1 MKPAFLLASCILI
14 SVTFS
19 LAGQIGQY
27 PPGTYPPGTYPP
39 GTYPPG
45 RYPPGGSPNGGS
57 GIPGRGSRKTTTRDE
72 KPATH
77 TEVVS
82 GVVRKVEADS
92 FELEAEDTRFLT
104 IQFSAAVPKPAD
116 LRSGDG
122 LDVTANMDA
131 DGMFH
136 LVSMKPNKEI
146 AETINENDG
155 VGPGPAEEARTGPPP
170 TILVRP
176 DAAPDSDDSGPPKL
190 KRGKPVERA
199 SATIPATNS
208 DDDTPRTPSR
218 VNPAVS
224 PGNPHMALIEQARE
238 AAATF
243 LEGLPNYVCQEQ
255 TTRYVSET
263 RQPTWNVLD
272 VVSAEVVYD
281 DHQES
286 YRNLQINGKP
296 TKKAPEDSGAWSTG
310 EFGTIL
316 GNLFAPQSAADFKYV
331 QEDTIAHRAAS
342 VFDFKVQ
349 RVRSNWKIWVPGQY
363 IVPTYKGSVWIDK
376 QTAQVLRIEM
386 QAKEVPEAFPEIS
399 VETAVEYDSIS
410 LGTADKFLLPV
421 HAEALS
427 CWRSSNECQRNVI
440 EFRNYHKFAGES
452 VIKFDQQQK

>member
-1 MKPAFLLASCILI
+1 MKAAFLLASCALI
-14 SVTFS
+14 SAAFLLT
-19 LAGQIGQY
+19 AQIGQI
-27 PPGTYPPGTYPP
+27 PGTYPPGSYPP
-39 GTYPPG
+39 GQYPG
-45 RYPPGGSPNGGS
+45 RYPSGGSPNGGS
-57 GIPGRGSRKTTTRDE
+57 GAPGRGSRKTTTREE

-82 GVVRKVEADS
+82 GVVRKVDADS

-104 IQFSAAVPKPAD
+104 IEFSASVPKPAD
-116 LRSGDG
+116 LRPGDG
-122 LDVTANMDA
+122 LDVTATMDA

-146 AETINENDG
+146 ADTINEADSL
-155 VGPGPAEEARTGPPP
+155 GPGPGVEEGRTGPPP

-176 DAAPDSDDSGPPKL
+176 DAAPDSDDAGPPRL
-190 KRGKPVERA
+190 KHGKPAERA
-199 SATIPATNS
+199 SATLP
-208 DDDTPRTPSR
+208 DDDGRSAPSR
-218 VNPAVS
+218 SKPAAA
-224 PGNPHMALIEQARE
+224 PPANPHMALIAQARE

-263 RQPTWNVLD
+263 RQPSWNVVD

-296 TKKAPEDSGAWSTG
+296 TKKSPEESGAWSTG

-331 QEDTIAHRAAS
+331 QEDTVAHRATS
-342 VFDFKVQ
+342 VFDFKVT

-363 IVPTYKGSVWIDK
+363 VVPTYKGSVWIDK

-386 QAKEVPEAFPEIS
+386 QAKEIPEAFPEIT
-399 VETAVEYDSIS
+399 VETAVDYDTLS
-410 LGTADKFLLPV
+410 LGSADKFLLPV

-427 CWRSSNECQRNVI
+427 CWRNSNSCQRNVI
-440 EFRNYHKFAGES
+440 EFRNYHKFEGEA
-452 VIKFDQQQK
+452 VIKFEQEQK

>member
-1 MKPAFLLASCILI
+1 MKPAFLLAITASIL
-14 SVTFS
+14 SAQF
-19 LAGQIGQY
+19 GQI
-27 PPGTYPPGTYPP
+27 PGTYPPGQY
-39 GTYPPG
+39 PG
-45 RYPPGGSPNGGS
+45 RSPNGGS
-57 GIPGRGSRKTTTRDE
+57 GAPGRSRRSTRDE
-72 KPATH
+72 KPAGH

-82 GVVRKVEADS
+82 GVVRKVDADS
-92 FELEAEDTRFLT
+92 FELEAEDTRYL
-104 IQFSAAVPKPAD
+104 IIEFSSSVPKPAD
-116 LRSGDG
+116 FRTGDG

-136 LVSMKPNKEI
+136 LVSMKPNKAI
-146 AETINENDG
+146 ADTINEADNI
-155 VGPGPAEEARTGPPP
+155 GPEPGLAPEEGRTGPPP

-190 KRGKPVERA
+190 IRGKPAARA
-199 SATIPATNS
+199 STPIP
-208 DDDTPRTPSR
+208 DDNTPSAPSR
-218 VNPAVS
+218 SRPAA
-224 PGNPHMALIEQARE
+224 PPANPHMALIEQARE

-263 RQPTWNVLD
+263 RQPSWNVVD

-286 YRNLQINGKP
+286 YRNLEINGKP
-296 TKKAPEDSGAWSTG
+296 TKKSPEDSGAWSTG

-316 GNLFAPQSAADFKYV
+316 GNLFAPQSAAEFKYS
-331 QEDTIAHRAAS
+331 QEDTVAHRATS
-342 VFDFKVQ
+342 VFDFKVV

-376 QTAQVLRIEM
+376 KTGQVLRIEM

-399 VETAVEYDSIS
+399 VETAVDYDTIS
-410 LGTADKFLLPV
+410 LGSSDRFLLPV

-427 CWRSSNECQRNVI
+427 CWRNSNECQRNVI
-440 EFRNYHKFAGES
+440 EFRNYHKFEGES
-452 VIKFDQQQK
+452 VIKFEGEQK

>member
-1 MKPAFLLASCILI
+1 MKPAFLLACCILI
-14 SVTFS
+14 SAAS
-19 LAGQIGQY
+19 LLTAQIGL
-27 PPGTYPPGTYPP
+27 PGTYPPGQY
-39 GTYPPG
+39 PG
-45 RYPPGGSPNGGS
+45 RNPGSPGG
-57 GIPGRGSRKTTTRDE
+57 GRQSRRTTRQE
-72 KPATH
+72 QPASH

-82 GVVRKVEADS
+82 GVVRKVDADS
-92 FELEAEDTRFLT
+92 FELEAEDTRFLI
-104 IQFSAAVPKPAD
+104 IQFSSNAGKPSD
-116 LRSGDG
+116 IRTGDG

-136 LVSMKPNKEI
+136 LVSMTPNRKI
-146 AETINENDG
+146 ADTINEADSI
-155 VGPGPAEEARTGPPP
+155 GPGPAVEEGRTGPPP

-176 DAAPDSDDSGPPKL
+176 DTTQDPGDSGPPKL
-190 KRGKPVERA
+190 KRGKPAERA
-199 SATIPATNS
+199 STSIP
-208 DDDTPRTPSR
+208 DDDA
-218 VNPAVS
+218 PAVAR
-224 PGNPHMALIEQARE
+224 PRPAAAPANAHMVLIEQARE
-238 AAATF
+238 AAANF

-263 RQPTWNVLD
+263 RQPSWNVVD

-316 GNLFAPQSAADFKYV
+316 GNLFAPQTAAEFKYV
-331 QEDTIAHRAAS
+331 QEDSIAHRAAS

-363 IVPTYKGSVWIDK
+363 VVPTYKGSVWIDK
-376 QTAQVLRIEM
+376 KTGEALRIEM
-386 QAKEVPEAFPEIS
+386 QAKEIPEAFPEIT
-399 VETAVEYDSIS
+399 VETAVDYDTIS

-427 CWRSSNECQRNVI
+427 CWRNSNECQRNVI
-440 EFRNYHKFAGES
+440 EFRNYHKFEGES
-452 VIKFDQQQK
+452 IIKFEQEQTQK